1 MAHVTTCQ
9 PCAIRE
15 AGDTARAEAIKA
27 IRAQRLLLA
36 YLNSATLEVRL
47 PPNSGG
53 CSDCKGRLAATYL
66 GMYAGML
73 V

>member
-1 MAHVTTCQ
+1 MADVTTSQ

-15 AGDTARAEAIKA
+15 AGDTARAEVIKA

-36 YLNSATLEVRL
+36 YLSSATLKVRL
-47 PPNSGG
+47 PPELGS